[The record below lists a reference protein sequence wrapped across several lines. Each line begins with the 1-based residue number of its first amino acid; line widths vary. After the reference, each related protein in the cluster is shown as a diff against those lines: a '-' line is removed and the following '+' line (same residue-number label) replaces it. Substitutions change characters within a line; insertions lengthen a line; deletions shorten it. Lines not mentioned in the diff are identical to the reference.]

1 MGEAPFDKTDSSF
14 ILPLFSLSLLKPKQS
29 FYPLLDHHPAGSSL
43 LAQTHSEIPGGGI
56 HIMNPLTLRMRLTL
70 QIKQFQIWGYIL
82 AIGKKRKGRKK
93 KESTAKPSPDKADN
107 KH

>member
-1 MGEAPFDKTDSSF
+1 
-14 ILPLFSLSLLKPKQS
+14 
-29 FYPLLDHHPAGSSL
+29 
-43 LAQTHSEIPGGGI
+43 
-56 HIMNPLTLRMRLTL
+56 MNPLTLRMRLTL

-93 KESTAKPSPDKADN
+93 EESTAKPSLDKADD